1 MARTKKAKHRS
12 RIKPPAIPERYPS
25 GDRKPMNTGPA
36 CTPELLAHR
45 QAQMPNLE
53 SNLLMTNR
61 AGLPLEMLFA
71 SSLITRS
78 ERDAGERYGK
88 VVHRWRLIKGVRDGT
103 RQSKPGMGNEIDPVV
118 ADRVTR
124 EYIACRRA
132 LESLRPISQAA
143 IETVCVDEAPSR
155 IMDKTSLGANLR
167 AALCDGLA
175 ALCEV
180 FQIRRDAA

>member
-1 MARTKKAKHRS
+1 MARTKKAKRRS
-12 RIKPPAIPERYPS
+12 RIKPPSVPERYPS
-25 GDRKPMNTGPA
+25 GDHKTMDTGPA
-36 CTPELLAHR
+36 CTPEILAHR
-45 QAQMPNLE
+45 KAHMPTLDAK
-53 SNLLMTNR
+53 LLMTNR

-71 SSLITRS
+71 SNLITRA

-103 RQSKPGMGNEIDPVV
+103 RQAKPGMGNEIDPVV

-132 LESLRPISQAA
+132 IESLRPISQAA

-155 IMDKTSLGANLR
+155 IMDSGRLGTNLR
-167 AALCDGLA
+167 AALSEGLTV
-175 ALCEV
+175 LCQV
-180 FQIRRDAA
+180 FQIRKDAA

>member
-1 MARTKKAKHRS
+1 MPRKKAKR
-12 RIKPPAIPERYPS
+12 RIKPPSVPERYPS
-25 GDRKPMNTGPA
+25 GDRKTMDTGPV
-36 CTPELLAHR
+36 CTPEILAHR
-45 QAQMPNLE
+45 AAHMPNLDAK
-53 SNLLMTNR
+53 LLMTNR

-71 SSLITRS
+71 SNMITRA

-88 VVHRWRLIKGVRDGT
+88 VVHRWRLIKGVRDGS
-103 RQSKPGMGNEIDPVV
+103 RQAKPGMGNEIDPVV

-132 LESLRPISQAA
+132 IESLRPIAQAA

-155 IMDKTSLGANLR
+155 IMDSGRLGINLR
-167 AALCDGLA
+167 TALSEGLT